1 MITSA
6 ERLSLAQKPLITESA
21 LKLKLGKF
29 LTEYFWWRQAI

>member
-1 MITSA
+1 MISSTD
-6 ERLSLAQKPLITESA
+6 RLFLAQKPLITESA